1 MAMLEVKD
9 LRTSFFTPAGEVK
22 AVNGVSFDLDAGKI
36 LGVVGESGSGKSTS
50 LRNFAPDEIGVL
62 NVAGKPLPFRSDIRV
77 ADNATYQ
84 TIQKVL
90 RANNMRAYAIDDSQY
105 LMGFEEMDST
115 KTGFEKFN
123 SIGFNFIGLV
133 RSIATMTDRDTIVY
147 FLHHTEM
154 GDDGRIKAKTLGKLI
169 DNHYT
174 LEGLFS
180 VVLLADVDKDQYQF
194 ITQSNGRSTAKA
206 PMGMLPPVMD
216 NDLRAVDSA
225 IREYWG
231 MRSITDNEPNE
242 KE

>member
-1 MAMLEVKD
+1 MGV
-9 LRTSFFTPAGEVK
+9 
-22 AVNGVSFDLDAGKI
+22 AVLVMGP
-36 LGVVGESGSGKSTS
+36 SGSGKSTS
-50 LRNFAPDEIGVL
+50 LRNFKPDEIGVL
-62 NVAGKPLPFRSDIRV
+62 NVAGKPLPFRSDIKV

-133 RSIATMTDRDTIVY
+133 RSIATMTSRDTIVY

-180 VVLLADVDKDQYQF
+180 VVLLADVDKDHYQF
-194 ITQSNGRSTAKA
+194 ITQNNGRSTAKA
-206 PMGMLPPVMD
+206 PIDMLPPKMD
-216 NDLRAVDSA
+216 NDLAEVDRL

-231 MRSITDNEPNE
+231 MAPITDNAAETAE

>member
-1 MAMLEVKD
+1 MGV
-9 LRTSFFTPAGEVK
+9 
-22 AVNGVSFDLDAGKI
+22 AVLVMGP
-36 LGVVGESGSGKSTS
+36 SGSGKSTS
-50 LRNFAPDEIGVL
+50 LRNFEPDEIGVL
-62 NVAGKPLPFRSDIRV
+62 NVAGKPLPFRSDIKV
-77 ADNATYQ
+77 ANNANYQ

-105 LMGFEEMDST
+105 LMGFDEMDST

-133 RSIATMTDRDTIVY
+133 RSIATLTDRDTVVY

-180 VVLLADVDKDQYQF
+180 IVLLADVDKDSYTF
-194 ITQSNGRSTAKA
+194 VTQSGGRSTAKA
-206 PMGMLPPVMD
+206 PMGMLPAVMD
-216 NDLRAVDSA
+216 NDLKAVDTA

-231 MRSITDNEPNE
+231 MAPIVDDVEAAE
-242 KE
+242 AE

>member
-1 MAMLEVKD
+1 MGV
-9 LRTSFFTPAGEVK
+9 
-22 AVNGVSFDLDAGKI
+22 AVLVMGP
-36 LGVVGESGSGKSTS
+36 SGSGKSTS
-50 LRNFAPDEIGVL
+50 LRNFAPNEIGVL
-62 NVAGKPLPFRSDIRV
+62 NVAGKPLPFRSEIKV

-90 RANNMRAYAIDDSQY
+90 RANNLRAYAIDDSQY

-115 KTGFEKFN
+115 KTGFDKFN

-133 RSIATMTDRDTIVY
+133 RSIATMTSRDTIVY
-147 FLHHTEM
+147 FLHHTEI
-154 GDDGRIKAKTLGKLI
+154 GDDGRVKAKTLGKLI

-180 VVLLADVDKDQYQF
+180 VVLLADVDKDHYQF

-216 NDLRAVDSA
+216 NDLAEVDRL

-231 MRSITDNEPNE
+231 MAPITDNAADAAE

>member
-1 MAMLEVKD
+1 MGV
-9 LRTSFFTPAGEVK
+9 
-22 AVNGVSFDLDAGKI
+22 AVLVMGP
-36 LGVVGESGSGKSTS
+36 SGSGKSTS
-50 LRNFAPDEIGVL
+50 LRNFNADEIGVL
-62 NVAGKPLPFRSDIRV
+62 NVAGKPLPFRSDIKV

-84 TIQKVL
+84 TIQRVL
-90 RANNMRAYAIDDSQY
+90 HANNLRAYAIDDSQY

-115 KTGFEKFN
+115 KTGFDKFN

-133 RSIATMTDRDTIVY
+133 RSIATTTDRDTIVY

-180 VVLLADVDKDQYQF
+180 VVLLADVDKNQYQF

-206 PMGMLPPVMD
+206 PMGMLPPTMD
-216 NDLRAVDSA
+216 NDLKAVDTA

-231 MRSITDNEPNE
+231 MKPITDKAADAAE

>member
-1 MAMLEVKD
+1 MGMAVLVMG
-9 LRTSFFTPAGEVK
+9 P
-22 AVNGVSFDLDAGKI
+22 
-36 LGVVGESGSGKSTS
+36 SGSGKSAS
-50 LRNFAPDEIGVL
+50 LRNFEAGEIGVL
-62 NVAGKPLPFRSDIRV
+62 NVAGKPLPFRSSIKT
-77 ADNATYQ
+77 ADNAGYRMITN
-84 TIQKVL
+84 VL
-90 RANNMRAYAIDDSQY
+90 RANNLRAYAIDDSQY

-180 VVLLADVDKDQYQF
+180 IVLLADVDKDSYTF
-194 ITQSNGRSTAKA
+194 VTQSGGRSTAKA

-216 NDLRAVDSA
+216 NDLKAVDAA
-225 IREYWG
+225 IRDYWG
-231 MRSITDNEPNE
+231 MAPIIDAPEGAESEE
-242 KE
+242 

>member
-1 MAMLEVKD
+1 MGV
-9 LRTSFFTPAGEVK
+9 
-22 AVNGVSFDLDAGKI
+22 AVLVMGP
-36 LGVVGESGSGKSTS
+36 SGSGKSTS
-50 LRNFAPDEIGVL
+50 LRNFKADEIGVL
-62 NVAGKPLPFRSDIRV
+62 NVAGKPLPFRSDIKV

-216 NDLRAVDSA
+216 NDLAEVDRL

-231 MRSITDNEPNE
+231 MRNITDNEPNE

>member
-1 MAMLEVKD
+1 MGV
-9 LRTSFFTPAGEVK
+9 
-22 AVNGVSFDLDAGKI
+22 AVLVMGP
-36 LGVVGESGSGKSTS
+36 SGSGKSTS
-50 LRNFAPDEIGVL
+50 LRNFKADEIGVL
-62 NVAGKPLPFRSDIRV
+62 NVAGKPLPFRSGIKV
-77 ADNATYQ
+77 ANNANYQ

-180 VVLLADVDKDQYQF
+180 IVLLADVDKDSYTF
-194 ITQSNGRSTAKA
+194 VTQSGGRSTAKA

-216 NDLRAVDSA
+216 NDLKAVDAA
-225 IREYWG
+225 IRDYWG
-231 MRSITDNEPNE
+231 MAPIIDAPEGAESEE
-242 KE
+242 

>member
-1 MAMLEVKD
+1 MGV
-9 LRTSFFTPAGEVK
+9 
-22 AVNGVSFDLDAGKI
+22 AVLVMGP
-36 LGVVGESGSGKSTS
+36 SGSGKSTS
-50 LRNFAPDEIGVL
+50 LRNFKADEIGVL
-62 NVAGKPLPFRSDIRV
+62 NVAGKPLPFRSNIKV
-77 ADNATYQ
+77 ANNANYQ

-180 VVLLADVDKDQYQF
+180 IVLLADVDKDSYTF
-194 ITQSNGRSTAKA
+194 VTQSGGRSTAKA
-206 PMGMLPPVMD
+206 PMGMLPPIMD
-216 NDLRAVDSA
+216 NDLKAVDAA
-225 IREYWG
+225 IRDYWG
-231 MRSITDNEPNE
+231 MAPIIDAPEGAESEE
-242 KE
+242 

>member
-1 MAMLEVKD
+1 MGV
-9 LRTSFFTPAGEVK
+9 
-22 AVNGVSFDLDAGKI
+22 AVLVMGP
-36 LGVVGESGSGKSTS
+36 SGSGKSTS
-50 LRNFAPDEIGVL
+50 LRNFKADEIGVL

-133 RSIATMTDRDTIVY
+133 RSIATMTSRDTIVY
-147 FLHHTEM
+147 FLHHTEI

-206 PMGMLPPVMD
+206 PMGMLPPTMD
-216 NDLRAVDSA
+216 NDLAEVDRL

-231 MRSITDNEPNE
+231 MRAIVDRVEDE
-242 KE
+242 DAE

>member
-1 MAMLEVKD
+1 M
-9 LRTSFFTPAGEVK
+9 GI
-22 AVNGVSFDLDAGKI
+22 AVLVMGP
-36 LGVVGESGSGKSTS
+36 SGSGKSTS

-62 NVAGKPLPFRSDIRV
+62 NVAGKPLPFRSEIKV

-90 RANNMRAYAIDDSQY
+90 RANNLRAYAIDDSQY

-133 RSIATMTDRDTIVY
+133 RSIATMTDRNTIVY
-147 FLHHTEM
+147 FLHHTEV

-216 NDLRAVDSA
+216 NDLAEVDRL

-231 MRSITDNEPNE
+231 MAPITDNAADAAE

>member
-1 MAMLEVKD
+1 MGV
-9 LRTSFFTPAGEVK
+9 
-22 AVNGVSFDLDAGKI
+22 AVLVMGP
-36 LGVVGESGSGKSTS
+36 SGSGKSTS
-50 LRNFAPDEIGVL
+50 LRNFKAGEIGVL
-62 NVAGKPLPFRSDIRV
+62 NVAGKPLPFRSDIKV

-105 LMGFEEMDST
+105 LMGFEEMDSK
-115 KTGFEKFN
+115 KTGYDKFN

-133 RSIATMTDRDTIVY
+133 RSIATMTNRDTIVY
-147 FLHHTEM
+147 FLHHTEI

-180 VVLLADVDKDQYQF
+180 IVLLTDVDKDSYSF
-194 ITQSNGRSTAKA
+194 VTQSGGHSTAKA
-206 PMGMLPPVMD
+206 PIDMLPPKMD
-216 NDLRAVDSA
+216 NDLREVDRL

-231 MRSITDNEPNE
+231 MRPITETNEPNE